1 LNNQE
6 TSQDTL
12 DISYAA
18 NAAIVMVALLLGYA
32 AYLGLTNSSLGAA
45 NHFLIICL
53 MALTIAIVYVGIQ
66 IGRIVEKLG

>member
-1 LNNQE
+1 LSNQE
-6 TSQDTL
+6 SSHDKP

-18 NAAIVMVALLLGYA
+18 YAAVVMVALLLAYA
-32 AYLGLTNSSLGAA
+32 AYLGLTNPSLGAA

-66 IGRIVEKLG
+66 VGRIAEKLR